1 LLDLSARNRL
11 LSMPKT
17 SKSARLINV
26 IDEKSYQIYRILVEE
41 KKAMGFLPGRE
52 SKMEKTA

>member
-1 LLDLSARNRL
+1 
-11 LSMPKT
+11 MPKT